1 MRAATQSP
9 RQVLVERVPSSNDL
23 LRQAAAVAQEADGGG
38 GRPTGKSSRFSPAR
52 QAAIR
57 IRAWLVTLTQVGEAV
72 RDQLTRADAL
82 RRARRGAA
90 AAAARRPPTRPLRRW
105 METEGRRDLNGR
117 GRHGDGDG
125 EVRRH
130 ETARELLRAIPA
142 GRRRRMTAMARP
154 RRPGKHIPA
163 QAARLSRCSKRIGAG
178 KGFLLGRQ
186 RLTNCALVS

>member
-1 MRAATQSP
+1 MQPANLHVRSGLGGKT
-9 RQVLVERVPSSNDL
+9 SSNDL

-38 GRPTGKSSRFSPAR
+38 GKPTGKSYRFPPAR
-52 QAAIR
+52 QPAKR
-57 IRAWLVTLTQVGEAV
+57 VRARLVTLIQVGEAV
-72 RDQLTRADAL
+72 RDQLTRADVL

-90 AAAARRPPTRPLRRW
+90 AVARRPPTRPPRRW

-142 GRRRRMTAMARP
+142 GRRRPMTATARP
-154 RRPGKHIPA
+154 RGPGKHIPA
-163 QAARLSRCSKRIGAG
+163 KAAWLSRCSKRIGAG
-178 KGFLLGRQ
+178 K
-186 RLTNCALVS
+186 RLSVGSATTHNCALVS